1 MKIIETNK
9 KFFIIILVNMLL
21 FSTHISYARYIQT
34 ENLNIVQDIAI
45 PILEIEEGKIIKIN
59 EENNI
64 GFYEFSIKNFN
75 KTNVS
80 EISFLYT
87 IEIVSNFEDYL
98 QFELYDEE
106 KQVILHNSKTEPILI
121 NANERVEK
129 NYKIKIIYINIDK
142 VRLDKKEDIQIKV
155 KAEQEKI

>member
-1 MKIIETNK
+1 MNK
-9 KFFIIILVNMLL
+9 K
-21 FSTHISYARYIQT
+21 
-34 ENLNIVQDIAI
+34 
-45 PILEIEEGKIIKIN
+45 
-59 EENNI
+59 
-64 GFYEFSIKNFN
+64 
-75 KTNVS
+75 
-80 EISFLYT
+80 
-87 IEIVSNFEDYL
+87 DYL